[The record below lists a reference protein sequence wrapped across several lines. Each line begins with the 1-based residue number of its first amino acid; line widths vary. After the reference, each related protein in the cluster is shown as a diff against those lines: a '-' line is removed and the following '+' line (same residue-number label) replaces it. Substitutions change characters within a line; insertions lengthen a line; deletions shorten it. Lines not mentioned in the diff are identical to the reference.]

1 MMHREPP
8 KVTEE
13 QQRLDTLRALQMLDT
28 SADERFDRITH
39 IATKL
44 FQVPIALVSM
54 LDDERQWFRSRYDLD
69 TSGLP
74 EAMVFCLHALRNDGP
89 LVVPDT
95 LQDPRFADHPVVQG
109 APHVRFY
116 AGYPVRSPE
125 GHALGTLCLV
135 DIKPRNPA
143 DIDLGSLRHLA
154 EMVEEEIRKSVI
166 AARAMTRDEELN
178 AALRH
183 LSSHIHNSPLAV
195 VQWDHA
201 MRTVSW
207 SDRAEEL
214 FGWSAERMLGV
225 PLGQAGLV
233 HPDDAPAML
242 EGMRQLLQRRG
253 LRNVSHGRSIH
264 RDGRTVHC
272 AWHNSIL
279 FAEDGAPISILSLIQ
294 DVTAQREAEYAL
306 RASEATLRTT
316 FEMAPVGIAH
326 VSLDG
331 TWLRVNPRLCGIL
344 GYDAD
349 ELQRMTFQQ
358 VTHPDDLQANLSL
371 LREAIEGRRH
381 AYSMEKRYLRKNGGM
396 VWGAITVSV
405 NRPPDG
411 SPAYLIT
418 VIEDIHARKQAE
430 LALQRHQEE
439 LESRVQQRTRELQHS
454 NAELALEVQQRL
466 HAENVLRASEQKL
479 QALARM
485 DALTGLPN
493 RRHFNEKLEEA
504 IRRARRTGQL
514 VGLMFLDVDHF
525 KRINDTLGHG
535 GGDAVLQEFARRLTG
550 AVRATDSVCRL
561 AGDEFTII
569 LENLAAAT
577 EARLVAGK
585 ILEAMRRPFDVEGVL
600 LAVSTSIGIACMG
613 PDGGQAQELTK
624 RADEALYKAKEL
636 GRNQAWLGDDG
647 QEAEACPAPAASM
660 RRASA

>member
-1 MMHREPP
+1 MEQ
-8 KVTEE
+8 
-13 QQRLDTLRALQMLDT
+13 QQRLDTLCALQILDT
-28 SADERFDRITH
+28 STDERFDRITH
-39 IATKL
+39 IAAKL

-54 LDDERQWFRSRYDLD
+54 LDNERQWFRSRYDLD
-69 TSGLP
+69 TSESP
-74 EAMVFCLHALRNDGP
+74 DAMAFCIHALRNNGP
-89 LVVPDT
+89 LVVSDT
-95 LQDPRFADHPVVQG
+95 LQDPRFAKHPVVQG
-109 APHVRFY
+109 VPHVRFY
-116 AGYPVRSPE
+116 AGHPVCSPE
-125 GHALGTLCLV
+125 GHALGTLCIV
-135 DIKPRNPA
+135 DVRPRDPA
-143 DIDLGSLRHLA
+143 EIDLDSLRHLA

-183 LSSHIHNSPLAV
+183 LSSHIYNSPLAV

-225 PLGQAGLV
+225 PLEQAGLV

-242 EGMRQLLQRRG
+242 DGMRQLLARRG

-264 RDGRTVHC
+264 RDGRIVHC

-294 DVTAQREAEYAL
+294 DVTAQREAEFAL

-331 TWLRVNPRLCGIL
+331 AWLRVNPRLCSIL

-358 VTHPDDLQANLSL
+358 VTHPDDLPGNLSL
-371 LREAIEGRRH
+371 LNEAIKGRRH
-381 AYSMEKRYLRKNGGM
+381 AYSMEKRYLRKNGEM

-430 LALQRHQEE
+430 LALQLHQEE

-525 KRINDTLGHG
+525 KRINDTLGHA
-535 GGDAVLQEFARRLTG
+535 GGDAVLQEFARRLAG
-550 AVRATDSVCRL
+550 AVRGTDSVCRL

-636 GRNQAWLGDDG
+636 GRNQAWLGNDG
-647 QEAEACPAPAASM
+647 QKTEAYPAASM

>member
-1 MMHREPP
+1 MHKEPRTP
-8 KVTEE
+8 SEG
-13 QQRLDTLRALQMLDT
+13 QQRLDTLRALQILDT
-28 SADERFDRITH
+28 GADKRFDRITR
-39 IATKL
+39 IGARL

-54 LDDERQWFRSRYDLD
+54 FDDERQWFGSRLGLD
-69 TSGLP
+69 ASESPHTMP
-74 EAMVFCLHALRNDGP
+74 FCIHVLRNGAP

-95 LQDPRFADHPVVQG
+95 LEDPRFADSPLVLG
-109 APHVRFY
+109 APFVRFY
-116 AGYPVRSPE
+116 AGHPVHGPD
-125 GHALGTLCLV
+125 GHVLGTLCIV
-135 DIKPRNPA
+135 DIKPREET
-143 DIDLGSLRHLA
+143 DIDLESLRHLA

-166 AARAMTRDEELN
+166 AARAMARDEELN

-201 MRTVSW
+201 MRIVSW

-214 FGWSAERMLGV
+214 FGWSAEHMLGM
-225 PLGQAGLV
+225 PLNQAGLV

-253 LRNVSHGRSIH
+253 LRNVSYGRSMQA
-264 RDGRTVHC
+264 DGRMVHC

-331 TWLRVNPRLCGIL
+331 RWLRVNPRLCGIL

-358 VTHPDDLQANLSL
+358 VTHPDDLPANLAL
-371 LREAIEGRRH
+371 LRDAMEGRRH
-381 AYSMEKRYLRKNGGM
+381 AYSIEKRYLRRNGEM

-418 VIEDIHARKQAE
+418 VIEDIHARKEAE

-439 LESRVQQRTRELQHS
+439 LESRVQQRTRELQRS

-466 HAENVLRASEQKL
+466 HAESVLRASERKL

-485 DALTGLPN
+485 DTLTGLPN
-493 RRHFNEKLEEA
+493 RRYFNEKLDEA
-504 IRRARRTGQL
+504 IRRAHRNGQM

-535 GGDAVLQEFARRLTG
+535 GGDAVLQEFARRLSG

-569 LENLAAAT
+569 LENLATAA

-585 ILEAMRRPFDVEGVL
+585 ILEAMRRPFDADGVL

-613 PDGGQAQELTK
+613 AGGRQAQLLTR

-636 GRNQAWLGDDG
+636 GRTQAWLADSG
-647 QEAEACPAPAASM
+647 QEAEICPAAAM

>member
-1 MMHREPP
+1 MMHKEPRTP
-8 KVTEE
+8 SEE
-13 QQRLDTLRALQMLDT
+13 QQRLDTLRALQILDT
-28 SADERFDRITH
+28 SADERFDRITR
-39 IATKL
+39 IGARL

-54 LDDERQWFRSRYDLD
+54 LDDERQWFGSRLGLD
-69 TSGLP
+69 ASESPHTMP
-74 EAMVFCLHALRNDGP
+74 FCIHVLRNVAP

-95 LQDPRFADHPVVQG
+95 LEDPRFADSPLVLG
-109 APHVRFY
+109 APFVRFY
-116 AGYPVRSPE
+116 AGHPVHGPD
-125 GHALGTLCLV
+125 GHVLGTLCIV
-135 DIKPRNPA
+135 DIKPREEA
-143 DIDLGSLRHLA
+143 DIDLESLRHLA

-166 AARAMTRDEELN
+166 AARAMARDEELN

-201 MRTVSW
+201 MRIVSW

-214 FGWSAERMLGV
+214 FGWSAEHMLGM
-225 PLGQAGLV
+225 PLDQAGLV

-253 LRNVSHGRSIH
+253 LRNVSYGRSMQ
-264 RDGRTVHC
+264 RDGRMVHC

-331 TWLRVNPRLCGIL
+331 RWLRVNPRLCGIL

-358 VTHPDDLQANLSL
+358 VTHPDDLPANLAL
-371 LREAIEGRRH
+371 LRDAMEGRRH
-381 AYSMEKRYLRKNGGM
+381 AYSIEKRYLRRNGEM

-418 VIEDIHARKQAE
+418 VIEDIHARKEAE

-439 LESRVQQRTRELQHS
+439 LESRVQRRTRELQHS

-485 DALTGLPN
+485 DTLTGLPN
-493 RRHFNEKLEEA
+493 RRHFNEKLDEA
-504 IRRARRTGQL
+504 ILRAHRNGQM

-535 GGDAVLQEFARRLTG
+535 GGDAVLQEFARRLSG

-569 LENLAAAT
+569 LENLATAA

-585 ILEAMRRPFDVEGVL
+585 ILDAMRRPFDVDGVL

-613 PDGGQAQELTK
+613 AGVRQAQLLTR

-636 GRNQAWLGDDG
+636 GRNQAWLADSG
-647 QEAEACPAPAASM
+647 QDAEACPAAAM

>member
-1 MMHREPP
+1 MTTHKEPLSP
-8 KVTEE
+8 SEE
-13 QQRLDTLRALQMLDT
+13 QQRLDTLSALQLLDT
-28 SADERFDRITH
+28 SADQRFDRITH
-39 IATKL
+39 IAARL
-44 FQVPIALVSM
+44 FQVPLAFVSM
-54 LDDERQWFRSRYDLD
+54 LDDERQWFRSRHERDTAASPHAVDLGRHVLCD
-69 TSGLP
+69 
-74 EAMVFCLHALRNDGP
+74 NGP

-95 LQDPRFADHPVVQG
+95 LKDPRFSDHAVVTG
-109 APHVRFY
+109 SPHVRFY
-116 AGYPVRSPE
+116 AGYPVRSQE

-135 DIKPRNPA
+135 DITPREHG
-143 DIDLGSLRHLA
+143 DIDLDSLRHLA
-154 EMVEEEIRKSVI
+154 EMVEEEIRRSVI

-225 PLGQAGLV
+225 PLGEAGLV

-253 LRNVSHGRSIH
+253 LRNVSHGRSMH

-326 VSLDG
+326 ISLDG
-331 TWLRVNPRLCGIL
+331 GWLRVNPRLCSIL
-344 GYDAD
+344 GYDAA

-358 VTHPDDLQANLSL
+358 VTHPDDLAANLSL

-381 AYSMEKRYLRKNGGM
+381 AYSMEKRYLRKNGDM

-439 LESRVQQRTRELQHS
+439 LESRVQQRTRELQRS

-466 HAENVLRASEQKL
+466 HAESVLRASERKL

-493 RRHFNEKLEEA
+493 RRHFDEKLEEA
-504 IRRARRTGQL
+504 LRRASRTGQR

-535 GGDAVLQEFARRLTG
+535 GGDMVLQEFARRLAG

-561 AGDEFTII
+561 AGDEFTIV
-569 LENLAAAT
+569 LENLAAAA

-585 ILEAMRRPFDVEGVL
+585 ILEAMRRPFEVDGAL

-613 PDGGQAQELTK
+613 ASGRQAEQLTR

-636 GRNQAWLGDDG
+636 GRNQAWLADAGQDD
-647 QEAEACPAPAASM
+647 EACPAAAM
-660 RRASA
+660 RRANA

>member
-1 MMHREPP
+1 
-8 KVTEE
+8 
-13 QQRLDTLRALQMLDT
+13 
-28 SADERFDRITH
+28 
-39 IATKL
+39 
-44 FQVPIALVSM
+44 
-54 LDDERQWFRSRYDLD
+54 
-69 TSGLP
+69 
-74 EAMVFCLHALRNDGP
+74 
-89 LVVPDT
+89 
-95 LQDPRFADHPVVQG
+95 
-109 APHVRFY
+109 
-116 AGYPVRSPE
+116 
-125 GHALGTLCLV
+125 
-135 DIKPRNPA
+135 
-143 DIDLGSLRHLA
+143 
-154 EMVEEEIRKSVI
+154 
-166 AARAMTRDEELN
+166 
-178 AALRH
+178 
-183 LSSHIHNSPLAV
+183 
-195 VQWDHA
+195 

-225 PLGQAGLV
+225 PLGEAGLV

-253 LRNVSHGRSIH
+253 LRNVSHGRTMH
-264 RDGRTVHC
+264 RDGRMVYC

-294 DVTAQREAEYAL
+294 DVTAQRKAEFAL

-326 VSLDG
+326 ISLEG
-331 TWLRVNPRLCGIL
+331 AWLRVNPRLCSIL

-358 VTHPDDLQANLSL
+358 VTHPDDLAANLSL

-381 AYSMEKRYLRKNGGM
+381 AYSMEKRYLRKNGDM

-466 HAENVLRASEQKL
+466 HAECVLRASEHKL

-493 RRHFNEKLEEA
+493 RRHFDEKLEEA
-504 IRRARRTGQL
+504 IRRASRTRQR

-535 GGDAVLQEFARRLTG
+535 GGDMVLQEFARRLSG

-561 AGDEFTII
+561 AGDEFTIV
-569 LENLAAAT
+569 LENLAATA

-585 ILEAMRRPFDVEGVL
+585 ILEAMRRPFDVDGVL
-600 LAVSTSIGIACMG
+600 LQVSTSIGIACMG
-613 PDGGQAQELTK
+613 ANGHQAQQLTR
-624 RADEALYKAKEL
+624 RADEALYKAKQL
-636 GRNQAWLGDDG
+636 GRNQAWLADDG
-647 QEAEACPAPAASM
+647 QEEETCPPAAM

>member
-1 MMHREPP
+1 MTTHKEPP
-8 KVTEE
+8 SPSEE
-13 QQRLDTLRALQMLDT
+13 QQRLHALSALQLLDT
-28 SADERFDRITH
+28 SADPRFDRITR
-39 IATKL
+39 IAARL
-44 FQVPIALVSM
+44 FHVPIALVSM
-54 LDDERQWFRSRYDLD
+54 LDDERQWFRSRHEMD
-69 TSGLP
+69 TATS
-74 EAMVFCLHALRNDGP
+74 LHAVALGYQALCNGEA

-95 LQDPRFADHPVVQG
+95 LEDPRFADHPMVTG
-109 APHVRFY
+109 SPHVRFY
-116 AGYPVRSPE
+116 AGYPVRSQE
-125 GHALGTLCLV
+125 GHALGALCLV
-135 DIKPRNPA
+135 DIRPRNDD
-143 DIDLGSLRHLA
+143 DIDLDSLRHLA
-154 EMVEEEIRKSVI
+154 EMVEEEIGRSVI
-166 AARAMTRDEELN
+166 AARAMARDEELN

-225 PLGQAGLV
+225 PLGEAGLV

-253 LRNVSHGRSIH
+253 LRNVSYGRSMH
-264 RDGRTVHC
+264 RDGRMVHC

-294 DVTAQREAEYAL
+294 DVTAQREAEFAL

-326 VSLDG
+326 ISLEG
-331 TWLRVNPRLCGIL
+331 AWLRVNPRLCSIL

-358 VTHPDDLQANLSL
+358 VTHPDDLAANLSL

-381 AYSMEKRYLRKNGGM
+381 AYSMEKRYLRKNGDM

-454 NAELALEVQQRL
+454 NEELALEVQQRL
-466 HAENVLRASEQKL
+466 HAESVLRASEQKL

-493 RRHFNEKLEEA
+493 RRHFDEKLDEA
-504 IRRARRTGQL
+504 IRRAGRTGQR

-535 GGDAVLQEFARRLTG
+535 GGDMVLQEFARRLSG

-561 AGDEFTII
+561 AGDEFTIV
-569 LENLAAAT
+569 LENLAAAA

-585 ILEAMRRPFDVEGVL
+585 ILEAMRRPFDVDGVL
-600 LAVSTSIGIACMG
+600 LPVSTSIGIACMG
-613 PDGGQAQELTK
+613 ANGRQAQQLTR
-624 RADEALYKAKEL
+624 RADEALYKAKQL
-636 GRNQAWLGDDG
+636 GRNQAWLADDG
-647 QEAEACPAPAASM
+647 QEEETCLAAAM